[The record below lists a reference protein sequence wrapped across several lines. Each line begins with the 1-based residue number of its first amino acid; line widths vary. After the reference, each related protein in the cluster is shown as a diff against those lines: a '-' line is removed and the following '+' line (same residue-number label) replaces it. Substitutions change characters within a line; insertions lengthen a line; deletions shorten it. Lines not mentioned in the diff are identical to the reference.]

1 MRIYCFLFLLL
12 FVFPAAAQMPSFSGG
27 GQSKI
32 YDGKISGR
40 VLDAST
46 GKPVEFATIA
56 LFELGSVKP
65 LDGTVTDE
73 KGQFRLKN
81 IRKGMYS
88 VGITFLGYSE
98 YRKDS
103 IEITDRKFS
112 IDLEDIRLDPRATTL
127 KEATVTGEKQLIEN
141 QIDKLVYNADKDI
154 TNKGGNAGDVLRKVP
169 MVQVDLD
176 GNIMLQGTQNVKV
189 LINNKPSSLTA
200 GSVADAMKMI
210 PADEISKVEVITS
223 PGAKY
228 DAEGTGGIINI
239 ITKKSNIK
247 GWSGMINAG
256 AGTRSS
262 NLFGNASFRKD
273 RFGTALSFGGFGYTG
288 KGDLTTTRTTVY
300 STLLQSGSNKNSGFG
315 PFGQLTLD
323 YDINSKT
330 NLSASGKLRNF
341 TFKSDG
347 LTGNRI
353 SFDGIRFFD
362 LYSNDYNTKTGG
374 MSYDANID
382 LKRTFHRKDQELTF
396 STQLTNSHRDTDYN
410 ISSLDSLMTENYRET
425 SLNNSRNRELT
436 FQADYVHPL
445 TKKLILE
452 TGAKSIF
459 RTVYSDYD
467 YKVFDFPSDAYFTDA
482 VRSNTFDYL
491 QDVYAGYG
499 QLSAT
504 VKKFGIK
511 TGVRYEHTR
520 VHGSYSQGS
529 ASAFSNDYD
538 NWVPS
543 ATVSYTQQSKYTL
556 KLSYT
561 QRIQRPGFTYLNP
574 YVNQSDSLNIS
585 YGNPL
590 LGPEKS
596 HAFELGWNWFRN
608 FGSINTTVYHRF
620 TNNAIEGI
628 RFVDTNDVYV
638 STYGNIGE
646 NYSTGMSIGIN
657 VMWQM
662 KIFLGSNFNMY
673 YYKVK
678 TENFSQH
685 MMNDG
690 INYNISFYGSYKFTK
705 RWGVQAFGNFNGPR
719 YSVQGKSTSFFYYNL
734 SARWELKNEK
744 GGIGLGLDNFASPY
758 MNFRNE
764 YKGEG
769 FTYVNN
775 NKVTFFGVRISF
787 DYRFG
792 KMDFSGNQKK
802 KRGIRNDDL
811 KDNGGDGMDGGMM
824 GGGK

>member
-1 MRIYCFLFLLL
+1 
-12 FVFPAAAQMPSFSGG
+12 
-27 GQSKI
+27 
-32 YDGKISGR
+32 
-40 VLDAST
+40 
-46 GKPVEFATIA
+46 
-56 LFELGSVKP
+56 
-65 LDGTVTDE
+65 
-73 KGQFRLKN
+73 
-81 IRKGMYS
+81 
-88 VGITFLGYSE
+88 
-98 YRKDS
+98 
-103 IEITDRKFS
+103 
-112 IDLEDIRLDPRATTL
+112 
-127 KEATVTGEKQLIEN
+127 
-141 QIDKLVYNADKDI
+141 
-154 TNKGGNAGDVLRKVP
+154 
-169 MVQVDLD
+169 
-176 GNIMLQGTQNVKV
+176 
-189 LINNKPSSLTA
+189 
-200 GSVADAMKMI
+200 
-210 PADEISKVEVITS
+210 
-223 PGAKY
+223 
-228 DAEGTGGIINI
+228 
-239 ITKKSNIK
+239 
-247 GWSGMINAG
+247 
-256 AGTRSS
+256 
-262 NLFGNASFRKD
+262 
-273 RFGTALSFGGFGYTG
+273 
-288 KGDLTTTRTTVY
+288 
-300 STLLQSGSNKNSGFG
+300 
-315 PFGQLTLD
+315 
-323 YDINSKT
+323 
-330 NLSASGKLRNF
+330 
-341 TFKSDG
+341 
-347 LTGNRI
+347 
-353 SFDGIRFFD
+353 
-362 LYSNDYNTKTGG
+362 
-374 MSYDANID
+374 
-382 LKRTFHRKDQELTF
+382 
-396 STQLTNSHRDTDYN
+396 

-445 TKKLILE
+445 TKKFILE